1 MEQIVSQISTTTP
14 TCAPSP
20 FDHPEADIILQ
31 SSDSVNFRVFKLFLS
46 LASPVF
52 ETMFKLPQP
61 AVGANED
68 TKDSL
73 PVVPVQE
80 NSKTLDTFLRFCYPS
95 TLAEDPSLENLA
107 DIKAIL
113 GAARKYSLDLIERKV
128 CQALA
133 NPKVLEAEP
142 LRCFAIARNARLKHE
157 TITAARYT
165 LRQPLIPA
173 WFAEI
178 NMITASDLLAL
189 LTYHK
194 KCSITVAPLLLN
206 LDWVTSHYGSSN
218 GCNWLVSGGSLGG
231 TFGFGSDRGDSK
243 PCPCPRNTKAKF
255 RLWRNTPLSWWVT
268 YMEETFELLKDT
280 PSGGIVKS
288 EAEKTIRK
296 VRSGGCAICSAQV
309 KANMEEFSDLFA
321 LKVEEAI
328 AAIALKTNF

>member
-1 MEQIVSQISTTTP
+1 MEQIASQISTTTS

-31 SSDSVNFRVFKLFLS
+31 SSDSVNFRVFKLFLT

-52 ETMFKLPQP
+52 KIMFKIPQP
-61 AVGANED
+61 AAGTNED

-73 PVVPVQE
+73 PVVSVQE

-95 TLAEDPSLENLA
+95 TLAEDPSLENLT

-133 NPKVLEAEP
+133 SPKVLEAEP
-142 LRCFAIARNARLKHE
+142 LRCFAIARNARLRHE

-178 NMITASDLLAL
+178 DMISASDLLAL

-194 KCSITVAPLLLN
+194 KCSIAVAPLLLN
-206 LDWVTSHYGSSN
+206 LNWVTNHYGTLN
-218 GCNWLVSGGSLGG
+218 GCKWLVSES
-231 TFGFGSDRGDSK
+231 FGVFFSHRDRGDSTGK
-243 PCPCPRNTKAKF
+243 CPCPRSTEAKF
-255 RLWRNTPLSWWVT
+255 SLWGNAPLSWWAT
-268 YMEETFELLKDT
+268 YMEETFELLKDA
-280 PSGGIVKS
+280 PSGVIVKS
-288 EAEKTIRK
+288 EAEKTIKK
-296 VRSGGCAICSAQV
+296 VRSGGCATCSAGV
-309 KANMEEFSDLFA
+309 KANMEEFSDLLA
-321 LKVEEAI
+321 LEVEKATASVRNI
-328 AAIALKTNF
+328 SV

>member
-14 TCAPSP
+14 TCGSSP
-20 FDHPEADIILQ
+20 FDHPEADIILR
-31 SSDSVNFRVFKLFLS
+31 SSDSVNFRVFKLFLT

-52 ETMFKLPQP
+52 KTMFKLPQP
-61 AVGANED
+61 AVGTNED

-73 PVVPVQE
+73 PVVSVQE

-95 TLAEDPSLENLA
+95 TLAEDPSLENLT

-133 NPKVLEAEP
+133 SPKVLEAEP

-165 LRQPLIPA
+165 LRQPLIPT

-178 NMITASDLLAL
+178 DMITASDLLAL

-194 KCSITVAPLLLN
+194 KCSIAVAPLLLN
-206 LDWVTSHYGSSN
+206 LDWVTSHYGSSS
-218 GCNWLVSGGSLGG
+218 GCNWLVSEGSGMR
-231 TFGFGSDRGDSK
+231 FGYRDRDDSK
-243 PCPCPRNTKAKF
+243 CPCPRSTEAKF
-255 RLWRNTPLSWWVT
+255 TLWTNAPLSWWAT
-268 YMEETFELLKDT
+268 YMEETFELLKDI

-288 EAEKTIRK
+288 EAEKTIRE
-296 VRSGGCAICSAQV
+296 VRSGGCATCSAQV

-321 LKVEEAI
+321 FNVEKAI
-328 AAIALKTNF
+328 ASIALEIDF

>member
-14 TCAPSP
+14 TCASSP

-31 SSDSVNFRVFKLFLS
+31 SSDSVNFRVFKLFLT

-61 AVGANED
+61 AAGTNED

-73 PVVPVQE
+73 PVVSVQE

-95 TLAEDPSLENLA
+95 TLAEDPSLENLT

-133 NPKVLEAEP
+133 SPKVLEAEP
-142 LRCFAIARNARLKHE
+142 LRCFAIARNARLRHE

-165 LRQPLIPA
+165 LRLPLIPA

-178 NMITASDLLAL
+178 DMIAASHLLAL

-194 KCSITVAPLLLN
+194 KCSIAVAPLLLN
-206 LDWVTSHYGSSN
+206 LDWMTSHYSTLN
-218 GCNWLVSGGSLGG
+218 GCKWLVSESLSM
-231 TFGFGSDRGDSK
+231 FGHRDRGDSTGK
-243 PCPCPRNTKAKF
+243 CPCPRSTEAKF
-255 RLWRNTPLSWWVT
+255 RLWGNAPLSWWAT

-296 VRSGGCAICSAQV
+296 VRSGGCATCSAQV

-321 LKVEEAI
+321 FNVEKAI
-328 AAIALKTNF
+328 ASIALEIDF